1 MIYERDTGDIIQQY
15 ITFCKVQ
22 TEQVK
27 LYGPTRK
34 SIKGGVR
41 VPEGFSY
48 TSDNNKEW
56 MTIPQ
61 LREWIEKN
69 RAKVG
74 SI

>member
-1 MIYERDTGDIIQQY
+1 MSILSTTR
-15 ITFCKVQ
+15 FCLRSVSGGNF
-22 TEQVK
+22 EDM
-27 LYGPTRK
+27 
-34 SIKGGVR
+34 IKGGVK

-61 LREWIEKN
+61 LQQWIEQN
-69 RAKVG
+69 RHKIG